1 MLHIK
6 KEDSR
11 TTEQKKEAILETF
24 RDCCN
29 ISKSCKK
36 NKITRTTFYRWL
48 NDDTAFKQSFNEAAQ
63 IAIGVLEDEAKRR
76 ALEGVSEPV
85 YYLGKKVGTVKKYS
99 DTLLIVL
106 LKAHAPEKY
115 KERNHTELT
124 GRDGQPIQV
133 ENSQVVVYVPEN
145 NR

>member
-1 MLHIK
+1 MAHIK

-11 TTEQKKEAILETF
+11 TTEQIKEAVLETF

-29 ISKSCKK
+29 ITKSCKK
-36 NKITRTTFYRWL
+36 NRLARRTFYRWL
-48 NDDTAFKQSFNEAAQ
+48 NEDADFKKSFNEAAQ
-63 IAIGVLEDEAKRR
+63 LAIGVLEDEAKRR
-76 ALEGVSEPV
+76 ALEGVNEPV
-85 YYLGKKVGTVKKYS
+85 YYLGKKVGQVKKYS

-124 GRDGQPIQV
+124 GKDGQPIQV
-133 ENSQVVVYVPEN
+133 ENSQVIVYLPEN